1 MHRIPHSIA
10 SDQGTQF
17 AGEKKFWHESR
28 NQRWKWEWLLSL
40 WHLVPT
46 HRTLAPWPCNFGVF
60 GSEAWFRMEKRF
72 HQVIQRLLQW
82 FGSWDPGSASCGS
95 SPCWTSRRRRAYCT
109 GWSRWLRD
117 VGFLLRKTSFWNPR
131 DSLRYFLTAVRRS
144 KRTWTSIAQGKSY
157 YFIWNFEYISTV
169 YLVTE

>member
-131 DSLRYFLTAVRRS
+131 DSLRYFLEPPCAVV
-144 KRTWTSIAQGKSY
+144 KGHGH
-157 YFIWNFEYISTV
+157 
-169 YLVTE
+169 L